1 VPLSNAMSD
10 AETKYVVELQTSLSA
25 KLAELGF
32 AADPLAR
39 EFVHHLAEIAA
50 RCRTLD
56 QQSLPLFNSLSPEHR
71 RSFAQLIIEIKSDL
85 DAIQDSITDAQPALR
100 GLLDHLLRE
109 DEK

>member
-1 VPLSNAMSD
+1 MSD
-10 AETKYVVELQTSLSA
+10 AETKYVVELQTLLGG

-50 RCRTLD
+50 LCRTLERE
-56 QQSLPLFNSLSPEHR
+56 SIPLFHALSAEHR
-71 RSFAQLIIEIKSDL
+71 RSFAQLITEIKSDL

-100 GLLDHLLRE
+100 ALFEHLIRE
-109 DEK
+109 DET